1 MSYISGN
8 ICINLSMNVRLY
20 SIYITDY
27 GYFRRKIA
35 YLRIKFVNKIGNFK
49 RISRISLTKNTIYPI
64 TMPILIKKKYLYL
77 NKKTLTLLK
86 VTLTENWLK
95 KQDIWL
101 ENKLPH
107 ELVLVRSWNKI
118 LTWSYIEDLSTSMWS

>member
-8 ICINLSMNVRLY
+8 ICINFSIIIRLY

-27 GYFRRKIA
+27 GNFRRKIA
-35 YLRIKFVNKIGNFK
+35 TLRIKFVNKIGNFK

-86 VTLTENWLK
+86 VTLTEN
-95 KQDIWL
+95 
-101 ENKLPH
+101 
-107 ELVLVRSWNKI
+107 
-118 LTWSYIEDLSTSMWS
+118 